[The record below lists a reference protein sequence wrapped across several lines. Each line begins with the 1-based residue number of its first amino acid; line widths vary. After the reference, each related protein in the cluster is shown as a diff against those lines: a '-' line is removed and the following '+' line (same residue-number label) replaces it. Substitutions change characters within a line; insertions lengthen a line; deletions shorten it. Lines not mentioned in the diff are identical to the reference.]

1 MKSKIRIAY
10 LAFFLVFILSLFSI
24 NVFAD
29 EEIGDDPEPA
39 TDAPAAT
46 HAAPATAAPKTKPST
61 QSTSKK
67 KSSTYATQKI
77 KYSSKKST
85 YATKSSNYV
94 SNKTTKNTQAT
105 KNSSVS
111 STKANTSAVYN
122 VKREK
127 VATDTLKKN
136 DWASIAEQLN
146 KSDKD
151 DTKTDVESFDYIKNN
166 TAEGDNGI
174 WILYAGI
181 GLEIIA
187 ALIII
192 TLIIL
197 AVKRKKRMNRRGYAA
212 ETPER
217 ASQAQAERAAYQ
229 QRSPQRNPQRA
240 PQHSASRKAQKRN
253 VNKRSK
259 FDTDDVYIK
268 DKPRRSG
275 RYKPRH

>member
-29 EEIGDDPEPA
+29 EEIADDPEPA
-39 TDAPAAT
+39 TDAPVVT
-46 HAAPATAAPKTKPST
+46 RAAPATAAPKTKPST

-94 SNKTTKNTQAT
+94 NNNKNTKNTQATT

-122 VKREK
+122 VNKEK

-136 DWASIAEQLN
+136 DWDSIAEQLN
-146 KSDKD
+146 KSDSD

-181 GLEIIA
+181 GLEIVA

-197 AVKRKKRMNRRGYAA
+197 GVKRRNRMKRQGFAA
-212 ETPER
+212 ESPR
-217 ASQAQAERAAYQ
+217 NAPPAQAERAS
-229 QRSPQRNPQRA
+229 RQRNAQRA
-240 PQHSASRKAQKRN
+240 PQHSTSRRTQKRN

-259 FDTDDVYIK
+259 FDTDDVYVN